1 MKFPIFH
8 SAVFF
13 SPETASLL
21 ESAIEGE
28 NLLLLSLR
36 KLSKVLPESTVFF
49 NAWPFS
55 KKINTYNFLN
65 IKILEDSSEISFV
78 KKISAQ
84 LPQSRTGDPDW
95 DDASFFFFTGLFPC
109 LDDNL
114 SLEIYRRHDHYL
126 SQYSYSENLPSG
138 IVPTILS
145 REFTN
150 GIPETVNTS
159 VQEYLNKNIN
169 HYDVEIFYHD
179 PDLRQYRLDFSLK
192 TKDP

>member
-78 KKISAQ
+78 KKFPPNFPNPEPEI
-84 LPQSRTGDPDW
+84 RTGTTRL
-95 DDASFFFFTGLFPC
+95 SFFSPDFFP
-109 LDDNL
+109 
-114 SLEIYRRHDHYL
+114 
-126 SQYSYSENLPSG
+126 
-138 IVPTILS
+138 VWTI
-145 REFTN
+145 T
-150 GIPETVNTS
+150 
-159 VQEYLNKNIN
+159 
-169 HYDVEIFYHD
+169 
-179 PDLRQYRLDFSLK
+179 
-192 TKDP
+192 